1 MAKMTKTIFS
11 KRIRKEFLDTN
22 IINNIQDILLI
33 QNEAKIKAYS
43 YLAYN
48 KEYLAI
54 DESGS
59 LHLHIKNMFGLNTY
73 YANFAVTEAKWVINS
88 NKEFNKY
95 YIKNLE
101 QQIKHKKDYLNKQ
114 NNKLKFWT
122 KIKKYMVNISK
133 DIKLG
138 KIPKLKTFYPYTF
151 FLGDNQIKIDCFYKT
166 EERIY
171 DFYLFEVKV
180 VNPKIKSLKNK
191 INQLKLGIQNNE
203 IKLKALKSEIP
214 KAIFGSK
221 KLFKSRTTIYEN
233 HHSSWKEEFK
243 YKRHKAIQL
252 QGCKTATQGN
262 YAIRYNELTNE
273 MNIML
278 PYQNEVEEG
287 KKKAVSTYFTLPNVE
302 FTYNKDL
309 YFKALNTKGSTIS
322 YRIEDYKTYYIIKAT
337 FDVEVDDKYINYSK
351 EDGVIGYDINFNHIA
366 YSETDRNGNLISFG
380 TIPFNLNKKTSNQI
394 NKILEEKAIEL
405 VDIAIRSHKPLVGED
420 ISKITN
426 NKASYGNKKR
436 NRNISLF
443 AHQKIINAI
452 RSRAFKEQI
461 DVCYVNPAYT
471 SQIGKLKYMKQKGI
485 SIHTSASYVIGRRGM
500 GYKEKLKQYSKYQLD
515 WKQLSK
521 EFKGIWTNWLY
532 KVPDIKECKEI
543 KEYVKEI
550 KQLNKNKTKVI
561 KAIKR
566 YEHKLNRCD
575 VI

>member
-1 MAKMTKTIFS
+1 MAKMTKTVFS
-11 KRIRKEFLDTN
+11 KRIRKEFLDAN
-22 IINNIQDILLI
+22 IINNIQDMLYI

-48 KEYLAI
+48 KEHLAI
-54 DESGS
+54 DEIGS
-59 LHLHIKNMFGLNTY
+59 LHLHIKNTFNLNTY

-95 YIKNLE
+95 HIKNLE

-114 NNKLKFWT
+114 NNKLKFWN
-122 KIKKYMVNISK
+122 KIKDYMIKISK

-138 KIPKLKTFYPYTF
+138 KTPKLKSFGLYTF
-151 FLGDNQIKIDCFYKT
+151 FLEDNQIKVDCFYKN

-171 DFYLFEVKV
+171 DFYLFEVNV
-180 VNPKIKSLKNK
+180 VNHKIKSINNK
-191 INQLKLGIQNNE
+191 INQLKHGINNNE
-203 IKLKALKSEIP
+203 IKLKELKTEIP
-214 KAIFGSK
+214 KSIFGNK
-221 KLFKSRTTIYEN
+221 KLYKSRTTTYEN
-233 HHSSWKEEFK
+233 NYSSWKEEFN

-252 QGCKTATQGN
+252 QGCKTGEQGN
-262 YAIRYNELTNE
+262 HCVSYDINNKILSIA
-273 MNIML
+273 L
-278 PYQNEVEEG
+278 PYQNIPLG
-287 KKKAVSTYFTLPNVE
+287 KKNHSNVFFDVPVE

-337 FDVEVDDKYINYSK
+337 FEVEVDDKHINYSK
-351 EDGVIGYDINFNHIA
+351 EDGVIGYDINIDHIA
-366 YSETDRNGNLISFG
+366 YSETDKHGNLISFG
-380 TIPFNLNKKTSNQI
+380 TIPFNINKKSNGQV

-405 VDIAIRSHKPLVGED
+405 VNIAKRSYKPLVGED

-443 AHQKIINAI
+443 AHQKLINAI

-461 DVCYVNPAYT
+461 DVCYINPAYT

-500 GYKEKLKQYSKYQLD
+500 GYKEKLKQYSKYNLD

-532 KVPDIKECKEI
+532 KVPDINKYKEI
-543 KEYVKEI
+543 KEYVKDI
-550 KQLNKNKTKVI
+550 KELNKSRIVRI
-561 KAIKR
+561 KPLKR
-566 YEHKLNRCD
+566 YEHKLNRYEM
-575 VI
+575 I